1 MRKSEK
7 LAEDRVS
14 VWLTAV
20 MHYSR
25 MQRKARNFP
34 VSSLWFQDFPV
45 SSLWFQGY
53 GALAGFNAYVFSEGN
68 RQSGKFA
75 WNRRRLSIM

>member
-25 MQRKARNFP
+25 MQRKAR
-34 VSSLWFQDFPV
+34 SLPV

>member
-25 MQRKARNFP
+25 MQRKARSVP
-34 VSSLWFQDFPV
+34 VSSLWFSGLRCV
-45 SSLWFQGY
+45 
-53 GALAGFNAYVFSEGN
+53 AYVFSEGN
-68 RQSGKFA
+68 
-75 WNRRRLSIM
+75 

>member
-1 MRKSEK
+1 
-7 LAEDRVS
+7 
-14 VWLTAV
+14 

-25 MQRKARNFP
+25 MQRKAR
-34 VSSLWFQDFPV
+34 SIPV

-68 RQSGKFA
+68 GQSGKCLELAAIVNDVKKGTIRFPFA
-75 WNRRRLSIM
+75 LVPEASVGA